1 MSRLLLIRVLT
12 EVAERGGGGGHEG
25 RPEIANFITLLNTLF
40 HGEGLAGVLL
50 HYQAVVFAWMVVGI
64 VALFAYLSSRN
75 RRLVPGSLQ
84 NLVEMVVEGLYNF
97 FVGILGPQGEKLVPF
112 LGTLFVYIFI
122 MNIFGLVPGMF
133 SSTSNLNVTLA
144 LAICVFVY
152 VQYIGIRR
160 NGLLGYLWHMAG
172 SPRSLV
178 EWVLVP
184 LNLPI
189 HILGELAR
197 PVSLSLRLF
206 GNVTGEDVLI
216 AAFVGL
222 GIVALSFLKLPV
234 GLPLHV
240 PFIFLAILTSLI
252 QALVFALLSTVYFS
266 LMLPHEEEHS

>member
-1 MSRLLLIRVLT
+1 LSRFLLLRIVT
-12 EVAERGGGGGHEG
+12 EVAEHGGGGGHEG
-25 RPEIANFITLLNTLF
+25 RPEIANLITLLNTIF
-40 HGEGLAGVLL
+40 HGKGLVAFLL
-50 HYQAVVFAWMVVGI
+50 HYQAVIYAWLVVGI
-64 VALFAYLSSRN
+64 IALLAYLSSRD
-75 RRLVPGSLQ
+75 RKLVPGFPQ
-84 NLVEMVVEGLYNF
+84 NLAEFVVEGLYGF

-112 LGTLFVYIFI
+112 LGTLFIYIFI

-152 VQYIGIRR
+152 VQYIGVRK
-160 NGLLGYLWHMAG
+160 NGVLGYLWHMAG
-172 SPRSLV
+172 SPRSV
-178 EWVLVP
+178 IEWVLIP

-189 HILGELAR
+189 HIIGELAR

-206 GNVTGEDVLI
+206 GNITGEDVLI

-222 GIVALSFLKLPV
+222 GIVSLSFLKLPV

-240 PFIFLAILTSLI
+240 PFIFLALLTSLI

-266 LMLPHEEEHS
+266 LMLPHEEEHQ